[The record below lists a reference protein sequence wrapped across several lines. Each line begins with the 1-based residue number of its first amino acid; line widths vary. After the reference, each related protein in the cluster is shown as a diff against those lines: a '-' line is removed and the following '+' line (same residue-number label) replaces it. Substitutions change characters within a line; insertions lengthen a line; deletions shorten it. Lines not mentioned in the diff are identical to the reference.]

1 MATQDPADAQ
11 STAPL
16 TSRQSWVIVAVLVVS
31 TLLVPGAILLRGT
44 LTDLG
49 LPWTDTLVALPM
61 IPAVLFALVGV
72 WTAVRE

>member
-1 MATQDPADAQ
+1 MQSHEPAEAQ

-16 TSRQSWVIVAVLVVS
+16 TSRQSWGIVALLVVS
-31 TLLVPGAILLRGT
+31 LFLVPGAILLRGT

-72 WTAVRE
+72 WTAVRR